1 MEKRLEKILFNLGDL
16 IHNGVNGEFSSINEE
31 ELCRLGILTRNVT
44 LRKDE
49 SIKKLEDYIEKI
61 QNKNCIKVLISD
73 DDTFKSESIRDVVLS
88 VFPKAKITRVE
99 CAKASITELLNNKY
113 DILIQDMFLPI
124 NKNEAIDQKGGIYVL
139 NQIKFR
145 EIEIKHCICSSDSI
159 SYKFMLEANF
169 DKTPFINFSSIY
181 FEEDLIEFFKNN

>member
-1 MEKRLEKILFNLGDL
+1 MEQRLEKILFNLGDL

-49 SIKKLEDYIEKI
+49 SIKKLEDYIEKL
-61 QNKNCIKVLISD
+61 QNKDSIKVLISD

-145 EIEIKHCICSSDSI
+145 QIEVKHCICSSDSI

-181 FEEDLIEFFKNN
+181 FKKNLIDFFKSK

>member
-1 MEKRLEKILFNLGDL
+1 MEQRLEKILFNLGDL

-31 ELCRLGILTRNVT
+31 ELCRLGVLTRNVT

-49 SIKKLEDYIEKI
+49 SIKKLEDYIEKL

-145 EIEIKHCICSSDSI
+145 QIEVKHCICSSDSI

-181 FEEDLIEFFKNN
+181 FKKNLIDFFKSK

>member
-1 MEKRLEKILFNLGDL
+1 MEQRLEKILFNLGDL

-181 FEEDLIEFFKNN
+181 FEEDLIEFFKK

>member
-1 MEKRLEKILFNLGDL
+1 MEQRLEKILFNLGDL

-61 QNKNCIKVLISD
+61 QNKDSIKVLISD
-73 DDTFKSESIRDVVLS
+73 DDKFKFETIRDVILNT
-88 VFPKAKITRVE
+88 FPKIEITRVE
-99 CAKASITELLNNKY
+99 CAKDSVVELLNNKY

-145 EIEIKHCICSSDSI
+145 EIEVKHCICSSDSI
-159 SYKFMLEANF
+159 SYKFMLEAGF
-169 DKTPFINFSSIY
+169 KDTPFINFSPIY
-181 FEEDLIEFFKNN
+181 FEEDLINFFKSK

>member
-1 MEKRLEKILFNLGDL
+1 MEQRLEKILFNLGDL

-31 ELCRLGILTRNVT
+31 ELCRLGILTRNAT

-61 QNKNCIKVLISD
+61 QNKDRIKVLISD
-73 DDTFKSESIRDVVLS
+73 DDKFKFETIRDVILNT
-88 VFPKAKITRVE
+88 FPKVEITRVE
-99 CAKASITELLNNKY
+99 CAKDSVVELLNNKY

-145 EIEIKHCICSSDSI
+145 QIEVKHCICSSDSI

-181 FEEDLIEFFKNN
+181 FKKNLIDFFKSK

>member
-1 MEKRLEKILFNLGDL
+1 MEQRLEKILFNLGDL

-61 QNKNCIKVLISD
+61 QNKDSIKVLISD
-73 DDTFKSESIRDVVLS
+73 DDTFKSESISDVVLS

-145 EIEIKHCICSSDSI
+145 EIEVKHCICSSDSI
-159 SYKFMLEANF
+159 SYKFMLEAGF
-169 DKTPFINFSSIY
+169 KDTPFINFSPIY
-181 FEEDLIEFFKNN
+181 FEEDLINFFKSK

>member
-44 LRKDE
+44 LRE
-49 SIKKLEDYIEKI
+49 NEAIQKLEDYIEKL

-73 DDTFKSESIRDVVLS
+73 DDTFKSESIRDVILNT
-88 VFPKAKITRVE
+88 FPKIEITRVE

-124 NKNEAIDQKGGIYVL
+124 NENKRIDNKGGIYVL
-139 NQIKFR
+139 EQMKYRDIDVKT
-145 EIEIKHCICSSDSI
+145 CVCSSDSV
-159 SYKFMLEANF
+159 SYKYMLDKNF
-169 DKTPFINFSSIY
+169 RNIPFVDFSS
-181 FEEDLIEFFKNN
+181 FHFRNDLIEFLKS

>member
-1 MEKRLEKILFNLGDL
+1 MEQRLEKILFNLGDL

-49 SIKKLEDYIEKI
+49 SIKKLEDYIEKL

-145 EIEIKHCICSSDSI
+145 QIEVKHCICSSDSI

-181 FEEDLIEFFKNN
+181 FKKNLIDFFKSK

>member
-1 MEKRLEKILFNLGDL
+1 MEQRFEKILFNLGDL
-16 IHNGVNGEFSSINEE
+16 IHNGINGKFSSINEE

-61 QNKNCIKVLISD
+61 QNKDRIKVLISD

-145 EIEIKHCICSSDSI
+145 EIEVKHCICSSDPI

-181 FEEDLIEFFKNN
+181 FKEGLINFFKSK

>member
-99 CAKASITELLNNKY
+99 CAKDSVVELLNNKY

-181 FEEDLIEFFKNN
+181 FEEDLIEFFKK

>member
-1 MEKRLEKILFNLGDL
+1 MEQRLEKILFNLGDL

-49 SIKKLEDYIEKI
+49 SIKKLEDYIEEI
-61 QNKNCIKVLISD
+61 QNKDRIKVLISD
-73 DDTFKSESIRDVVLS
+73 DDKFKFETIRDVVLNTFS
-88 VFPKAKITRVE
+88 KVEITRVE
-99 CAKASITELLNNKY
+99 CAKDSVVELLNNKY

-145 EIEIKHCICSSDSI
+145 EIEIKHCICSSDPI

-181 FEEDLIEFFKNN
+181 FEEDLIDFFKK

>member
-1 MEKRLEKILFNLGDL
+1 MEQRFEKILFNLGDL

-61 QNKNCIKVLISD
+61 QNKDSIKVLISD
-73 DDTFKSESIRDVVLS
+73 DDTFKSESISDVVLS

-99 CAKASITELLNNKY
+99 CAKDSIVELLNNKY

-181 FEEDLIEFFKNN
+181 FEEDLIEFFKK

>member
-1 MEKRLEKILFNLGDL
+1 MEQRLEKILFNLGDL

-31 ELCRLGILTRNVT
+31 ELCRLGILTRNAT

-88 VFPKAKITRVE
+88 VFPKAKITTVE
-99 CAKASITELLNNKY
+99 CAKSSITELLNNKY

-181 FEEDLIEFFKNN
+181 FEEDLIEFFKK

>member
-1 MEKRLEKILFNLGDL
+1 MEQRLEKILFNLGDL

-44 LRKDE
+44 LRE
-49 SIKKLEDYIEKI
+49 NEAIKKLEDYIEKL
-61 QNKNCIKVLISD
+61 QNKDSIKVLISD

-99 CAKASITELLNNKY
+99 CAKDSVVELLNNKY

-181 FEEDLIEFFKNN
+181 FEEDLIEFFKK

>member
-1 MEKRLEKILFNLGDL
+1 MENFLLLMKKSFVDQ
-16 IHNGVNGEFSSINEE
+16 EF
-31 ELCRLGILTRNVT
+31 LTRNVT
-44 LRKDE
+44 LRE
-49 SIKKLEDYIEKI
+49 NEAIKKLEDYIEKL

-145 EIEIKHCICSSDSI
+145 QIEVKHCICSSDSI

-181 FEEDLIEFFKNN
+181 FEEDLIDFFKSK

>member
-16 IHNGVNGEFSSINEE
+16 IHNGVDGEFSSINEE

-49 SIKKLEDYIEKI
+49 SIKKLEDYIEKL
-61 QNKNCIKVLISD
+61 QNKDSIKVLISD

-99 CAKASITELLNNKY
+99 CAKDSVVELLNNKY

-145 EIEIKHCICSSDSI
+145 EIEVKHCICSSDSI

-181 FEEDLIEFFKNN
+181 FEEDLIEFFKK